1 MPPVLPRRLPQATPF
16 VLHLAYDLADFK
28 LVRAHWTKNF
38 TRRFK
43 PEEPVHALM
52 AQVLE
57 QIRADGYV
65 VREYYAF
72 PFDEQVLTLS
82 AAEGTVKE
90 HLYKALHQLN
100 SIVFHFETPALQQFL
115 PRALLDGTHER
126 HFASDGTQLTV
137 RFNPA
142 LRNYL
147 LNVAQLDEVFALPPK
162 TAPLSAAMKQ
172 ILARPRRRRDS

>member
-1 MPPVLPRRLPQATPF
+1 MLPTSPRRLPFATPF

-38 TRRFK
+38 TRKFN

-52 AQVLE
+52 ARVLQ
-57 QIRADGYV
+57 QIREDGYV
-65 VREYYAF
+65 VREYYSF

-82 AAEGTVKE
+82 VAEGTVEE
-90 HLYKALHQLN
+90 HLYKALDQLDRV
-100 SIVFHFETPALQQFL
+100 IFRFETPALQQYL
-115 PRALLDGTHER
+115 PRTLLDGTHER
-126 HFASDGTQLTV
+126 HFGSDGTQMTV

-147 LNVAQLDEVFALPPK
+147 LNLAQLDEVFAPQPK
-162 TAPLSAAMKQ
+162 PAPLSPDMKR
-172 ILARPRRRRDS
+172 ILARPRQRRTT